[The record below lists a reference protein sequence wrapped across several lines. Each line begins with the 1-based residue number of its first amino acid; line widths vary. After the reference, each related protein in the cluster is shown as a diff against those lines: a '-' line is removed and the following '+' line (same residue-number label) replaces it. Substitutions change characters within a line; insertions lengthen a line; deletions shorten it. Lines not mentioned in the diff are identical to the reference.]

1 MKGREIRRRYQAQSR
16 RFFRRILGIYRQF
29 KKKYYY
35 IKKRHQQKNKEKK
48 ELTNEKLDKD
58 LDNYFKNNQEKKEN
72 EKDADVEMKEKNN

>member
-29 KKKYYY
+29 KKKYYF

-48 ELTNEKLDKD
+48 ELTNEKLDD
-58 LDNYFKNNQEKKEN
+58 FKNNLEKKEK

>member
-29 KKKYYY
+29 KKKYYF

-48 ELTNEKLDKD
+48 ELTNEKLDED
-58 LDNYFKNNQEKKEN
+58 LVNYFKNNQEKK